1 MDKKSFNV
9 AAAGILGAVDAAGS
23 LGAPG
28 GILYAGLMSKGYS
41 FNDYS
46 RIMVALASAG
56 LLAQEAGAD
65 AFTLTAKGAEL
76 NAKIDAALSQQ
87 RAAA

>member
-9 AAAGILGAVDAAGS
+9 AAAGILGACASAGS

-28 GILYAGLMSKGYS
+28 GVMYAGLMANGYTLADFEQITHAMRAVDLIRKRGECYTITPKG
-41 FNDYS
+41 
-46 RIMVALASAG
+46 L
-56 LLAQEAGAD
+56 
-65 AFTLTAKGAEL
+65 EL